1 MLLLLLLVRYL
12 AELPDADLAGI
23 LAGGRLLK
31 VGVVHGVRVVVLVG
45 VGALLDQLLPLATS
59 SDLVLRADHV
69 TGERPRLASAHHLRL
84 VLLRGAVVAH
94 LELRLHVLHSAAL
107 LLVVL
112 VPVGCSGLL
121 RVRLVFR
128 GCD

>member
-1 MLLLLLLVRYL
+1 MRLLLLVCYL

-23 LAGGRLLK
+23 LARGGLFE
-31 VGVVHGVRVVVLVG
+31 VGVVHGVCVVDLVG
-45 VGALLDQLLPLATS
+45 VGTLFDQLLPLAAS
-59 SDLVLRADHV
+59 SDLVFRADHV
-69 TGERPRLASAHHLRL
+69 AGERPRLASAHHLRL

-112 VPVGCSGLL
+112 VAVGCCGLL

-128 GCD
+128 GCG